1 MNDCTLLTECLC
13 CASTDIETILDMGSQ
28 PLANNYNDFQN
39 LKFPIGLN
47 KCNNCLHLQIT
58 HLVDPKILF
67 NEYSYYS
74 GISNTFKEYC
84 NWFANFL
91 NNTFPNNK
99 LILDIGCNDG
109 TQLDYFK
116 QLGFTTVGVDPAKN
130 IYPISSKNH
139 DVYCGFFNENFANS
153 LKNEYDRFDFI
164 ICQNA
169 FAHNANHFKM
179 LSDIKLLMTDNT
191 KLIIQTSQSDML
203 LHGQFD
209 TIYHEHVSFFNINS
223 MKYLCD
229 RCGLFLTDVIKVDI
243 HGTSYIFIIELKN
256 KNPEE
261 INYLISQESYIF
273 DENTYTDFI
282 NKSCSIIN
290 KIRIEL
296 YKYRLLNYPI
306 IGYGAAAKGN
316 VFINYANIKL
326 DFIID
331 DTPQKQNKF
340 TPGLNIPIVSS
351 DKLLEIDQDV
361 IFVILPWN
369 FYDEIINKIKT
380 LRANHHDKFI
390 KYYPD
395 FGIE

>member
-1 MNDCTLLTECLC
+1 MTDCTLLTECLC
-13 CASTDIETILDMGSQ
+13 CGSTDLKNILDMGLQ
-28 PLANNYNDFQN
+28 PLANSYNDIQN

-47 KCNNCLHLQIT
+47 KCNNCFHLQIT
-58 HLVDPKILF
+58 HLVDPNILF

-99 LILDIGCNDG
+99 LVLDIGCNDG

-116 QLGFTTVGVDPAKN
+116 RLGFTTVGVDPARN

-139 DVYCGFFNENFANS
+139 DVHCGFFNETFASS

-179 LSDIKLLMTDNT
+179 LSDIKLLMSDNT

-203 LHGQFD
+203 LYGQFD

-223 MKYLCD
+223 MNHLCN
-229 RCGLFLTDVIKVDI
+229 RCGLFLTDVVKVDI
-243 HGTSYIFIIELKN
+243 HGTSYVFIIELKN
-256 KNPEE
+256 KNPEK

-273 DENTYTDFI
+273 EEYTYINFI
-282 NKSCSIIN
+282 NKLYFIIN
-290 KIRIEL
+290 KMKNEL
-296 YKYRLLNYPI
+296 NNYKLLNYPI

-351 DKLLEIDQDV
+351 NKLLEIIQDV

-369 FYDEIINKIKT
+369 FYDEIITKIKS
-380 LRANHHDKFI
+380 LRPSHHDKFI
-390 KYYPD
+390 RYYPE